1 VKARIR
7 SDHCP
12 LILNTVEQGDT
23 RPRYF
28 FLDEQWLQKEGFS
41 KMVQD
46 RWSFFKG
53 EQSYSLDR
61 WHGCLQSMRK
71 YLRGSNLQL
80 IGDQRKDKNNMAR
93 RIQDLD
99 KIAENRLLSIQ
110 EWEERIE
117 VEDRLESL
125 NRAEELH

>member
-1 VKARIR
+1 
-7 SDHCP
+7 
-12 LILNTVEQGDT
+12 
-23 RPRYF
+23 
-28 FLDEQWLQKEGFS
+28 
-41 KMVQD
+41 
-46 RWSFFKG
+46 
-53 EQSYSLDR
+53 
-61 WHGCLQSMRK
+61 MRK

>member
-1 VKARIR
+1 
-7 SDHCP
+7 
-12 LILNTVEQGDT
+12 
-23 RPRYF
+23 
-28 FLDEQWLQKEGFS
+28 
-41 KMVQD
+41 
-46 RWSFFKG
+46 
-53 EQSYSLDR
+53 
-61 WHGCLQSMRK
+61 
-71 YLRGSNLQL
+71 LQL

-99 KIAENRLLSIQ
+99 KIAKNRLLSIQ